1 MDSEDTVES
10 SEYMTILV
18 KFPEN
23 TFTLNTTLDSSFDDY
38 LNMAN
43 DGATSYTGEKL
54 TFWDWVL
61 GILPFIFSFGLPILI
76 IILAIRSSIVN
87 GYGYKNNKVID
98 KKNTPLFRDI
108 PCNKD
113 IYYANTLV
121 KLNNNVFAGYKET
134 NIFGAIILKWVK
146 ENKIIFKNETK
157 GVFNKNTSSI
167 DLTLNPTFDNALENE
182 LFDVV
187 VSRAVAKINVLLELG
202 CQLSKTG
209 GLFVFM
215 KGNVLEELNNS
226 KNALKVLNYS
236 LENVINFKLPIE
248 ESERNIVI
256 LKHTSPTSKNYPRQF
271 STIKK
276 KPL

>member
-1 MDSEDTVES
+1 MNKKLFLKEVEHLGIFLTEKQINDFDTYYKLLVSYNEFVNLKAITKEEDVYLKHFYDSLTLFKGINLKENLKICDIGTGAGFPG
-10 SEYMTILV
+10 LV
-18 KFPEN
+18 LKIVFPNLSVTLVDSLEKRIKF
-23 TFTLNTTLDSSFDDY
+23 LD
-38 LNMAN
+38 LAI
-43 DGATSYTGEKL
+43 EKL
-54 TFWDWVL
+54 NL
-61 GILPFIFSFGLPILI
+61 
-76 IILAIRSSIVN
+76 
-87 GYGYKNNKVID
+87 
-98 KKNTPLFRDI
+98 
-108 PCNKD
+108 KD
-113 IYYANTLV
+113 IKTV
-121 KLNNNVFAGYKET
+121 HSRIEDYK
-134 NIFGAIILKWVK
+134 
-146 ENKIIFKNETK
+146 
-157 GVFNKNTSSI
+157 
-167 DLTLNPTFDNALENE
+167 ENE

-202 CQLSKTG
+202 CQLSKAG

>member
-1 MDSEDTVES
+1 MNKNEFVLALKNLGIDITE
-10 SEYMTILV
+10 
-18 KFPEN
+18 
-23 TFTLNTTLDSSFDDY
+23 
-38 LNMAN
+38 
-43 DGATSYTGEKL
+43 EKL
-54 TFWDWVL
+54 NKLDKYYDLLIEWNNKINLTRITDKEEVYLKHFYDSLTLFKGINLKENLKICDIGTGAGFPGLVL
-61 GILPFIFSFGLPILI
+61 KIVFPNLSVTLVDSLEKRIKFLD
-76 IILAIRSSIVN
+76 LAIEKLN
-87 GYGYKNNKVID
+87 
-98 KKNTPLFRDI
+98 L
-108 PCNKD
+108 KD
-113 IYYANTLV
+113 IKTV
-121 KLNNNVFAGYKET
+121 HSRIEDYK
-134 NIFGAIILKWVK
+134 
-146 ENKIIFKNETK
+146 
-157 GVFNKNTSSI
+157 
-167 DLTLNPTFDNALENE
+167 ENE

-202 CQLSKTG
+202 CQLSKAG

-226 KNALKVLNYS
+226 KKALKVLNYS